1 MKAFV
6 KTDDFKNLNV
16 GHVMDEGR
24 TSELKEY
31 LLFYGERT
39 IWSTVLRLHL
49 KPSFG

>member
-1 MKAFV
+1 MRAFV

-24 TSELKEY
+24 TSQFEEY

-39 IWSTVLRLHL
+39 IWSMSIIH
-49 KPSFG
+49 